1 MQKVVQ
7 RATSARKQAQKKI
20 FRAKQA
26 IQVADRQHVLRTRQ
40 DYNKALVSGLK
51 EARATRWEDWEKGHL
66 APMRHVG
73 NQATTY
79 GAVEVSLMHPPA
91 IPKHLRRKQIL
102 FAVGDRVCVIR
113 GRDKGKIN
121 DITQVNEDSE
131 TVIINNINQAE
142 INVPEFAKISMG
154 IQTDTVT
161 QSLPVSM
168 NDVRHVIALEMGNE
182 TKDHII
188 QHVYAANSSRFTRYV
203 SGLDIEIP
211 WPSES
216 APSTEV
222 AECDTRGSEVADM
235 SWVPSMDEPPFPSTV
250 IDELRNKYSRFRTRH
265 DAEYVE
271 KKVLEEY
278 RQEYMKS
285 QTLLTPR
292 GEKKQATANASVA
305 AKLAKLDADGNV
317 IMDQETND
325 FISQFMGLNA
335 KKPTKSAKVQ
345 PSA

>member
-26 IQVADRQHVLRTRQ
+26 LQVADRQNVLRVRK

-51 EARATRWEDWEKGHL
+51 EARATRWEDWEKGPL

-79 GAVEVSLMHPPA
+79 GSVEVSLMHPPA

-102 FAVGDRVCVIR
+102 FAVGDR
-113 GRDKGKIN
+113 
-121 DITQVNEDSE
+121 VNEDSE

-154 IQTDTVT
+154 IQSDTVT

-188 QHVYAANSSRFTRYV
+188 QHVYAGPPFLERSAESKLPRFTRYV

-216 APSTEV
+216 APSIEV
-222 AECDTRGSEVADM
+222 SECDTRGSEVTDV

-265 DAEYVE
+265 DPEYVE

-325 FISQFMGLNA
+325 FISRFMGANA